1 MASALDPDTSH
12 QPSLSEAGYPL
23 GDISASTAPATA
35 VPQISDLQPYRI
47 ELWRARFD
55 NFKTATRTRRVLL
68 SSITEVA
75 GTFIYSFFTFC
86 TAFGV
91 IFADGT
97 PKAEPDV
104 AMINMQSAIVCL
116 LSVWLALVICTPST
130 RGYFHPCF
138 TIIACTAGL
147 SPWAECPVYIFAQTV
162 GGFLSSLAAVGV
174 YWDSVRPIWQMYQAG
189 VLPPTVI
196 WSSEGLMDIIGN
208 YKPIQTSW
216 PSVMLIQIVSCSMA
230 SLVACA
236 SLDSTNPFSAPTLA
250 PLMIGAIYAITGFNN
265 AYLADNPSLWL
276 GGRFACAAV
285 SGHFGRC
292 FPVADT
298 YMLGFAFYFA
308 ILSDTRRPPANLIIR
323 HAEEKAYALAQAA
336 QKIACE
342 ARAGKGERQR
352 TPRMQASN
360 LEHHSRMFAQVREH
374 QQQQDESQFYGKVG
388 SPTPDPRPT
397 HIPPCNASATGS
409 PAFAHAESLGLKPPG
424 ATGIGL
430 LQSRNGKSAF
440 QSASAAGLAPLSNLG
455 THFGSEMKR
464 TVYLDNDDPYQASHH
479 DYQRN
484 QNLPSS
490 LVAPGP
496 FVTINPRSEGVSP
509 TPPHQSQPNRSNPT
523 SVKTFHSSSQV
534 LASPG
539 AAAPEE
545 SMGQEPQ
552 ETICLSCHAPAAPPY
567 YPQRSQNSPGGSG
580 GSCGCVHRPVQR
592 RAIMS
597 TVIE

>member
-1 MASALDPDTSH
+1 
-12 QPSLSEAGYPL
+12 
-23 GDISASTAPATA
+23 
-35 VPQISDLQPYRI
+35 
-47 ELWRARFD
+47 
-55 NFKTATRTRRVLL
+55 
-68 SSITEVA
+68 
-75 GTFIYSFFTFC
+75 
-86 TAFGV
+86 
-91 IFADGT
+91 
-97 PKAEPDV
+97 
-104 AMINMQSAIVCL
+104 
-116 LSVWLALVICTPST
+116 
-130 RGYFHPCF
+130 
-138 TIIACTAGL
+138 
-147 SPWAECPVYIFAQTV
+147 
-162 GGFLSSLAAVGV
+162 
-174 YWDSVRPIWQMYQAG
+174 
-189 VLPPTVI
+189 
-196 WSSEGLMDIIGN
+196 
-208 YKPIQTSW
+208 
-216 PSVMLIQIVSCSMA
+216 
-230 SLVACA
+230 
-236 SLDSTNPFSAPTLA
+236 
-250 PLMIGAIYAITGFNN
+250 
-265 AYLADNPSLWL
+265 
-276 GGRFACAAV
+276 
-285 SGHFGRC
+285 
-292 FPVADT
+292 
-298 YMLGFAFYFA
+298 
-308 ILSDTRRPPANLIIR
+308 
-323 HAEEKAYALAQAA
+323 
-336 QKIACE
+336 
-342 ARAGKGERQR
+342 
-352 TPRMQASN
+352 MQASN